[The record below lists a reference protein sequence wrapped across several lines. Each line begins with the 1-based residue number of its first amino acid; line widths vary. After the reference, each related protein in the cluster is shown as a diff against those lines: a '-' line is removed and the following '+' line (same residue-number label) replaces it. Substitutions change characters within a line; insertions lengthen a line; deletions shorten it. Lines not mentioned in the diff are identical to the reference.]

1 MGAAMKLKKLS
12 ILVSL
17 FFFIGV
23 SSNVFANHFGETFG
37 FSAEGIARGNAMT
50 ASVNDWSSVFYNV
63 GGLGKSVNIKGAPS
77 GGTGGE
83 MTLKLR
89 KTEGEGY
96 SGEKE
101 FYPNQFAI
109 GVLYVFPQMN
119 LNINRFG
126 TTSTGSYIP
135 VTTNAKEEKDPYG
148 FITIG
153 GVLDLNT
160 VVKLPDLISTAR
172 LGVGLGLNSDLTV
185 AKVNDIDP
193 RTHNFIRYGKEIQ
206 RLALLVGA
214 GMGFLNDAFGGGIG
228 FHGNFNGK
236 GKMLMEAQ
244 LTANPQVPLG
254 QTNMDLGL
262 APGAIAGVYI
272 SPGQIFSI
280 IEGLELGASYRM
292 ENKMKVEPFDAA
304 ASILGGVINMN
315 LMLEIF
321 DYYSPH
327 IITGGVA
334 FTRWGLTVSADVNY
348 EMWSRMMV
356 GKSTETHYYA
366 LPKFVDTLSYKVGIK
381 YVTPL
386 HWLGVMAG
394 YSYVPSILDKSTGTM
409 YAFRFGTVQNLLQ
422 TGMYNIM
429 DNNKHLASL
438 GLQFTV
444 PKMWR
449 LGGMTVITL
458 SYQFQY
464 LESVSVSKNGLSI
477 DLATMSQDPSLVS
490 AYLLNPSYSY
500 GGMNH
505 SIFVEVGMKL

>member
-1 MGAAMKLKKLS
+1 MGAAMKLKNLS
-12 ILVSL
+12 ILLTIFV
-17 FFFIGV
+17 FIGV
-23 SSNVFANHFGETFG
+23 SSNLFANHFGETFG
-37 FSAEGIARGNAMT
+37 FSAEGMARGNAMT
-50 ASVNDWSSVFYNV
+50 AVVNDWSSVFYNV
-63 GGLGKSVNIKGAPS
+63 GGLGKSLNIKGAGAGS
-77 GGTGGE
+77 QGGE

-89 KTEGEGY
+89 KNDAGGD

-101 FYPNQFAI
+101 FYPNQFAL
-109 GVLYVFPQMN
+109 GVMYVFPQLK
-119 LNINRFG
+119 LNIQRFG
-126 TTSTGSYIP
+126 TTSTGSFIP
-135 VTTNAKEEKDPYG
+135 VTTEASNKQDPYG
-148 FITIG
+148 FITVG
-153 GVLDLNT
+153 GVLDLNN

-172 LGVGLGLNSDLTV
+172 LGVGLGLNADLTV

-193 RTHNFIRYGKEIQ
+193 RTHNFLRYGKEIS
-206 RLALLVGA
+206 RLALMVGA

-236 GKMLMEAQ
+236 GKMFMEAQ
-244 LTANPQVPLG
+244 LTANPQIPIA

-272 SPGQIFSI
+272 SPGRIFSA

-327 IITGGVA
+327 IITGGIA
-334 FTRWGLTVSADVNY
+334 YSRWGLTLSADLNY

-356 GKSTETHYYA
+356 GKSTKYHYYS
-366 LPKFVDTLSYKVGIK
+366 LPKFNDTLSYKVGLK
-381 YVTPL
+381 YNTPVS
-386 HWLGVMAG
+386 WLAVMVG
-394 YSYVPSILDKSTGTM
+394 YSYVPSILDKKTGTM
-409 YAFRFGTVQNLLQ
+409 YAFRLGTVQNLLQ
-422 TGMYNIM
+422 TGMYNMM

-438 GLQFTV
+438 GFTFTI
-444 PKMWR
+444 PKMWK
-449 LGGMTVITL
+449 LGGMVVITA

-464 LESVSVSKNGLSI
+464 LETVSVSRNGLSI
-477 DLATMSQDPSLVS
+477 DLATGAQDPAMIN

-505 SIFVEVGMKL
+505 SIFFEVGMKI